1 MPLSETRVI
10 KYFSPFQQ
18 PDVNRIETIIS
29 TSLTKKH
36 HWTKLALLRSPHN
49 VPSRFSAYR
58 QKKKLEL
65 SCSFA
70 TLPVLNISTRN
81 PGRTSVALVS
91 LECIFKAGIRSQS
104 DHESEAKGG
113 TFTQLPAS
121 SSSKCTAG
129 TSLTSSQMAKRKP
142 WGIKALFVVLCL
154 EQLRIPCNGK
164 GDHGELQMFPA
175 APLCSSTGSPC
186 WQLFHRG
193 LDGSKAVRSQR
204 SRAGVCHRRRKQ
216 SHSYK
221 VAVKSPT
228 TRLHQQ
234 LGTVSQI
241 TTHFFT

>member
-1 MPLSETRVI
+1 MFHHVFQLTDRRKSLSYPVPLQLSQ
-10 KYFSPFQQ
+10 S
-18 PDVNRIETIIS
+18 S
-29 TSLTKKH
+29 TF
-36 HWTKLALLRSPHN
+36 P
-49 VPSRFSAYR
+49 
-58 QKKKLEL
+58 
-65 SCSFA
+65 
-70 TLPVLNISTRN
+70 
-81 PGRTSVALVS
+81 PGIQVGLQWLLVS
-91 LECIFKAGIRSQS
+91 LERIFKAGIRSQS

-142 WGIKALFVVLCL
+142 WGIKALLVVLCL
-154 EQLRIPCNGK
+154 EQPRIPCNGK

-186 WQLFHRG
+186 WQLCHRG

-204 SRAGVCHRRRKQ
+204 SRAGVCSRWRKQ

-221 VAVKSPT
+221 VAVKSPA